1 MPPCAPEAVSP
12 TQRQGARAESLAC
25 AHLEAQGFRILA
37 RNLQARTG
45 EIDIAGMDGPVLA
58 FVEVRQ
64 RSNRQFGGAAASVG
78 PRKQAR
84 LARTAQI
91 WLPRL
96 AERFLASRTPP
107 CRFDVVAVHPEGVQ
121 WLKHAFNIP

>member
-1 MPPCAPEAVSP
+1 MPPHAPEAVSP

-25 AHLEAQGFRILA
+25 AHLEARGFRILA

-64 RSNRQFGGAAASVG
+64 RSTGQFGGAAASVG
-78 PRKQAR
+78 PHKQAR
-84 LARTAQI
+84 LVRTAQI

-96 AERFLASRTPP
+96 AGRFLAGSIPP

-121 WLKHAFNIP
+121 WLKQAFSAI